1 MLTPQVTTF
10 MKTRNYSKHKVLG
23 VRALIEF
30 LERGYNLSQ
39 VALDVGSLIISLN
52 CKTLK
57 GLDHLWKDCCSGHL
71 NKVAERYLVTDKMKR
86 KLNLRNI
93 NLKTTI
99 DEENYFNCRK
109 VLMESSGE
117 HQCMF
122 FCCNIMRRVGTVMVY
137 SMCVGLI
144 VALACE
150 VSSLYQRTVILIS
163 LLYLQHWLCWRTPGI
178 NFLCLLDLL

>member
-30 LERGYNLSQ
+30 VEKGYNLSQ

-57 GLDHLWKDCCSGHL
+57 GLDQLWKDYRSGHL
-71 NKVAERYLVTDKMKR
+71 NKVSERYLLTNELKK
-86 KLNLRNI
+86 KLNLRKI

-99 DEENYFNCRK
+99 DEENYLNCRK

-117 HQCMF
+117 HECMF
-122 FCCNIMRRVGTVMVY
+122 FCCNTMRRIGIVIVY
-137 SMCVGLI
+137 VC
-144 VALACE
+144 
-150 VSSLYQRTVILIS
+150 R
-163 LLYLQHWLCWRTPGI
+163 
-178 NFLCLLDLL
+178 FDLGP

>member
-1 MLTPQVTTF
+1 MIKLKIEAAGLNEEQKKDVYDMLTPQVTTF

-30 LERGYNLSQ
+30 VEKGYNLSQ

-57 GLDHLWKDCCSGHL
+57 GLDQLWKDYRSGHL
-71 NKVAERYLVTDKMKR
+71 NKVSERYLLTNELKK
-86 KLNLRNI
+86 KLNLRKI

-99 DEENYFNCRK
+99 DEENYLNCRK

-117 HQCMF
+117 HECMF
-122 FCCNIMRRVGTVMVY
+122 FCCNTMRRIGIVIVY
-137 SMCVGLI
+137 VC
-144 VALACE
+144 
-150 VSSLYQRTVILIS
+150 R
-163 LLYLQHWLCWRTPGI
+163 
-178 NFLCLLDLL
+178 FDLGP